1 MATSIKMNDMV
12 TLFRKELELCG
23 VKEGEKVAVLSEMG
37 QSEDYTAASMIA
49 ARDLGTQVFNVNLL
63 PSTGLS
69 AGEKTGNVGR
79 NALAGNR
86 PAMEALKS
94 ADLVVDLML
103 LLFSKEQLEIQ
114 KAGTRMLLAVE
125 PFETL
130 KRLFPSQGL
139 RDRVEAGEAR
149 LAKAQEL
156 RFTNAL
162 GSDVTYELG
171 GRSVLTEYG
180 YTDTPGRWD
189 HWPSGFLA
197 TVARD
202 GGVNGRVLMNPGD
215 ILLPQMKQLSQPV
228 EFLIREGMVVELS
241 GGEEA
246 QELRE
251 LMESYRDPRAF
262 AVSHIGWGLN
272 PLARWSTDVPGIGM
286 DGRSY
291 HGNVLFSLGP
301 DTEFGGSNDTACHL
315 DLPMRNCTLYL
326 DDELIVKDGDVVP
339 PDMRAKRP

>member
-1 MATSIKMNDMV
+1 MADPHEMQG
-12 TLFRKELELCG
+12 LFRRELELCG
-23 VKEGEKVAVLSEMG
+23 AGEGERLAVLSEG
-37 QSEDYTAASMIA
+37 DQLRDYAEAFLAAG
-49 ARDLGTQVFNVNLL
+49 RDLGADVIDVH
-63 PSTGLS
+63 
-69 AGEKTGNVGR
+69 
-79 NALAGNR
+79 
-86 PAMEALKS
+86 LKS
-94 ADLVVDLML
+94 ADALDANERLKQLGTSALSHSAEAMATLKDADMVVDLML

-114 KAGTRMLLAVE
+114 EAGTRMLLAVE
-125 PFETL
+125 PFEIL
-130 KRLFPSQGL
+130 KRLFPSQDL

-149 LAKAQEL
+149 LAKAKEL

-197 TVARD
+197 TVARE

-215 ILLPQMKQLSQPV
+215 ILLPQMKQLSEPV

-241 GGEEA
+241 GGKEA
-246 QELRE
+246 HELRE
-251 LMESYRDPRAF
+251 LMESYRDPRAY

-272 PLARWSTDVPGIGM
+272 PLARWSTDLPGIGM

-326 DDELIVKDGDVVP
+326 DDELILKDGDVVP
-339 PDMRAKRP
+339 PDMRATRP